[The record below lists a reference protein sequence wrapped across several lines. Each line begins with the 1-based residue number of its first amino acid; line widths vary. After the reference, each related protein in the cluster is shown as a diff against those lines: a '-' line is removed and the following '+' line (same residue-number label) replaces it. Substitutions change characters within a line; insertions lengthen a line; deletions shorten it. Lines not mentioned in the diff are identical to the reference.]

1 MAAFWAPFLLVHLG
15 GPDTITA
22 CALEDNELW
31 PRHLLGLFVQSGV
44 ALYVFI
50 RSWGGFPLNYIA
62 FPMFVAGLVKYGE
75 RTWVLR
81 SASRDNFGD
90 AMLPPPDRG
99 PSYSKFMDDYSS
111 KLAEGYKIT
120 MGTVID
126 VPTIVHWSQSALD
139 DPDAAVLDNA
149 YYFFK
154 TFKWLFADLILSFQ
168 DRQQSQSFFTEQPW
182 GKAFGVIEVEL
193 GLMYDLLYTK
203 ATLRCM

>member
-126 VPTIVHWSQSALD
+126 VPTVVHWSQSALD